1 MGNSK
6 SKTSLLLW
14 IWVLLGLLLPTV
26 SGAGDCHGAK
36 PDQDGFVPCHSLC
49 ASGVVGAY
57 HVELTGDVFETWC
70 LDPWM
75 AVSPREDKN
84 KRGINSF

>member
-1 MGNSK
+1 MGNSR
-6 SKTSLLLW
+6 SRATLHLQ
-14 IWVLLGLLLPTV
+14 IWVVLLLLLPGT
-26 SGAGDCHGAK
+26 SGVGDCHGAK

-57 HVELTGDVFETWC
+57 FVELTGDVFETWC

-75 AVSPREDKN
+75 AVSPREKNN